1 MLLERT
7 RSLMRK
13 KLEEKDLDTYVI
25 LVGIKTHLRRHPV
38 AVVTTEPVEEIRP
51 SVLKCKHCGRDIVQV
66 PGRKKSSTAAM
77 NAVTGGGICIWT
89 RSSVRRTP
97 PLFALPAVNG
107 SPFTEMISES
117 TAATIA
123 ISSTGLVTA
132 QQ

>member
-1 MLLERT
+1 VVKQAQQEVNYRLSKWLIWNTGIEQLLTPDEVENIFRELLSFYDPPTKCVER
-7 RSLMRK
+7 
-13 KLEEKDLDTYVI
+13 
-25 LVGIKTHLRRHPV
+25 
-38 AVVTTEPVEEIRP
+38 
-51 SVLKCKHCGRDIVQV
+51 VQSMFN
-66 PGRKKSSTAAM
+66 RENSTLPFKF
-77 NAVTGGGICIWT
+77 
-89 RSSVRRTP
+89 SVRRTP